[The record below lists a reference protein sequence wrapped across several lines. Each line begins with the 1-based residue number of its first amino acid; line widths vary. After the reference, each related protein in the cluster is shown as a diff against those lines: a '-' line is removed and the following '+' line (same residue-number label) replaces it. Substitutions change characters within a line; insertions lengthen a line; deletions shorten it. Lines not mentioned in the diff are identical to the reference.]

1 MFKRIYWVPLFIII
15 ILGACSTT
23 YVQLYKTKSMN
34 ISNDERSFKFE
45 NDSIEINY
53 SFWADKGIMSFSV
66 TNQLPIPI
74 YIDWKK
80 SNFISNNDKFNY
92 WDDEE
97 RSKGINLGNQIN
109 SGYLYKGPL
118 LIPYLSIYEYA
129 SASITYSVS
138 NKVKPERLTF
148 MPPKSIIYKSPYYLT
163 TSNYPD
169 KINFETK
176 KEKRLDKSRKSTTIY
191 LKSFTKENSPLIF
204 RNFLTFSFS
213 EDFKNEFYI
222 DNEFFVREIEF
233 IDKRH
238 FEGYIFVKGK
248 SKFINKYQR
257 GVDFYRR

>member
-1 MFKRIYWVPLFIII
+1 MLKRIYWFPLFTIV
-15 ILGACSTT
+15 ILGACSKN

-34 ISNDERSFKFE
+34 IANNDRSFKFQ

-66 TNQLPIPI
+66 TNKLSIPI

-97 RSKGINLGNQIN
+97 RSKGINVRKQFN
-109 SGYLYKGPL
+109 SGYLYSGPL
-118 LIPYLSIYEYA
+118 LIPYLSIYENV
-129 SASITYSVS
+129 SSGIIYSSS
-138 NKVKPERLTF
+138 NTVKPERLTF
-148 MPPKSIIYKSPYYLT
+148 LPPKSIIYKSPYHLT
-163 TSNYPD
+163 TINYPD

-176 KEKRLDKSRKSTTIY
+176 KEKRLDKSRKSTTVY

-222 DNEFFVREIEF
+222 DNEFFVGEIEF
-233 IDKRH
+233 IDTRH
-238 FEGYIFVKGK
+238 FEGTIFVKGK

-257 GVDFYRR
+257 GIDFYRR